1 MNTKKNTN
9 THTQIYIICMKPQIL
24 STKKKNCNL
33 KNNKITVMKQLK
45 INLILFT
52 CATLDNESDHNTLII
67 SIKNIV

>member
-1 MNTKKNTN
+1 MHETANFV
-9 THTQIYIICMKPQIL
+9 H
-24 STKKKNCNL
+24 KKKNCNL